1 MYAPGQPLSLRDV
14 TAIEITGLSKS
25 YGPTLAVDDLS
36 FTVDPGRIVGFLGP
50 NGAGKTTTLRALL
63 GLITPSSGTATIEG
77 RRYGQLDDP
86 VHTVGAVLDGGML
99 HPGRTGR
106 MHLRMLAASAGI
118 PKSRVDELLAMV
130 GLEAAADRR
139 AGGYSL
145 GMRQRL
151 GLAAALLGDPRV
163 LVLDE
168 PANGLDPQGIRW
180 LRDFLRS
187 LAAEGRAVLVSSHV
201 LAEVAQTAHE
211 VVVIARGRSVAQAL
225 ARGAARDPRRRHQG
239 GRAGRRRAWRACCR
253 STARRSTR
261 PGRAPIVV
269 HDRTGVQIGQV
280 IAEQRIV
287 ISELSPI
294 GSSLEEIFFELTGEE
309 TTPG

>member
-1 MYAPGQPLSLRDV
+1 
-14 TAIEITGLSKS
+14 
-25 YGPTLAVDDLS
+25 
-36 FTVDPGRIVGFLGP
+36 
-50 NGAGKTTTLRALL
+50 
-63 GLITPSSGTATIEG
+63 
-77 RRYGQLDDP
+77 
-86 VHTVGAVLDGGML
+86 ML
-99 HPGRTGR
+99 HPGPHAAATTCGCWP
-106 MHLRMLAASAGI
+106 ASAGH
-118 PKSRVDELLAMV
+118 PPDARVDEVLALV

-211 VVVIARGRSVAQAL
+211 VVVIARGRSVAQAPL
-225 ARGAARDPRRRHQG
+225 DELLATRAGGVRVAGPDVGAAGRARCAADGADVERGRATARSSCATARGE
-239 GRAGRRRAWRACCR
+239 
-253 STARRSTR
+253 
-261 PGRAPIVV
+261 
-269 HDRTGVQIGQV
+269 QIGRV

-287 ISELSPI
+287 ISELTPV